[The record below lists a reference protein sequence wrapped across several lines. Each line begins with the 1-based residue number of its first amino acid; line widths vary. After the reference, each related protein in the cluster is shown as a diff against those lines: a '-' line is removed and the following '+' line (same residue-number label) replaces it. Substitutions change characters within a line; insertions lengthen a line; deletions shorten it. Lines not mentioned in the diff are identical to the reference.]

1 MDGQAID
8 KTKSA
13 AASLQASVSP
23 AEWDTRV
30 QLAAAFR
37 IAHAL
42 GWNDGVTNHIT
53 ARIPGEPDHFV
64 ICPQGLGWDE
74 MTASSL
80 IKADVDGRVLSQSE
94 LSPGPAG
101 LNFHSAILKALPNIA
116 CTMHI
121 HPMAGVVISSLKKG
135 LMILDQRGCILHN
148 EVAYHDFEGY
158 ARAKD
163 EAPRIVAELGPRR
176 TMIMRNHGLLAIGR
190 TIGEM
195 FYFMGKLIAA
205 CELQERVMAT
215 GGEINPIPEAVIQV
229 ANKQS
234 IERYRDRPYGN
245 LDFKM
250 LTRRLARVDS
260 SFMQ

>member
-1 MDGQAID
+1 MSTQVID
-8 KTKSA
+8 R
-13 AASLQASVSP
+13 AASVKGSVSG
-23 AEWDTRV
+23 AEWETRV

-53 ARIPGEPDHFV
+53 ARLPDAPDQFV

-80 IKADVDGRVLSQSE
+80 IKADVSGRILSNSE

-101 LNFHSAILKALPNIA
+101 LNFHSAILAALPHVA

-121 HPMAGVVISSLKKG
+121 HPMAGVVISALKSG
-135 LMILDQRGCILHN
+135 LMILDQRGCLLHD

-163 EAPRIVAELGPRR
+163 EAPRIDAELGAKR
-176 TMIMRNHGLLAIGR
+176 TMIMRNHGVLAVGR

-215 GGEINPIPEAVIQV
+215 GGEINPIPEAVIAV
-229 ANKQS
+229 ANRQS
-234 IERYRDRPYGN
+234 QERYKDKPFGN
-245 LDFKM
+245 LDWKM

-260 SFMQ
+260 SFMN

>member
-1 MDGQAID
+1 MDTQVID
-8 KTKSA
+8 KKATMQGQVSA
-13 AASLQASVSP
+13 A
-23 AEWDTRV
+23 EWETRV

-53 ARIPGEPDHFV
+53 ARLPDAPDQFV

-80 IKADVDGRVLSQSE
+80 VKADTSGRVLSNSE

-101 LNFHSAILKALPNIA
+101 LNFHSAILAAIPDID

-121 HPMAGVVISSLKKG
+121 HPMAGVVVSTLKEG

-163 EAPRIVAELGPRR
+163 EAPRIVAELGKKR
-176 TMIMRNHGLLAIGR
+176 TMIMRNHGVLAVGR

-195 FYFMGKLIAA
+195 FYFMGKLIKA
-205 CELQERVMAT
+205 CELQERAMAT
-215 GGEINPIPEAVIQV
+215 GGTIQPIPEEVVKV
-229 ANKQS
+229 ANQQS
-234 IERYRDRPYGN
+234 VERYANKPYGN
-245 LDFKM
+245 LDWKM

-260 SFMQ
+260 SFMA

>member
-1 MDGQAID
+1 VRN
-8 KTKSA
+8 T
-13 AASLQASVSP
+13 VSE
-23 AEWDTRV
+23 AEWETRV

-53 ARIPGEPDHFV
+53 ARIPDAPDHFV

-74 MTASSL
+74 MTASCL
-80 IKADVDGRVLSQSE
+80 VKADLSGRVVSQSE

-101 LNFHSAILKALPNIA
+101 LNFHSAVLAARPEIA

-121 HPMAGVVISSLKKG
+121 HPMAGVVVSALKDG
-135 LMILDQRGCILHN
+135 LMILDQRGCLLHN

-163 EAPRIVAELGPRR
+163 ESPRIVAELGKKR
-176 TMIMRNHGLLAIGR
+176 TMIMRNHGLLAVGR

-195 FYFMGKLIAA
+195 FYFMGKLINA

-215 GGEINPIPEAVIQV
+215 GADIHRIPEEVIAT
-229 ANKQS
+229 ANRQS
-234 IERYRDRPYGN
+234 IERYRDKPYGN
-245 LDFKM
+245 LDWKM

-260 SFMQ
+260 SFMA

>member
-1 MDGQAID
+1 MATQVAD
-8 KTKSA
+8 K
-13 AASLQASVSP
+13 QASVPKGMSE
-23 AEWDTRV
+23 AEWETRV

-53 ARIPGEPDHFV
+53 ARLPDAPDHFV

-74 MTASSL
+74 MTASNL
-80 IKADVDGRVLSQSE
+80 IKADVSGRILSESD

-101 LNFHSAILKALPNIA
+101 LNFHSAILGALPGVA

-121 HPMAGVVISSLKKG
+121 HPMAGVVISALKCG
-135 LMILDQRGCILHN
+135 LKILDQRGCLLHN

-158 ARAKD
+158 ARARD
-163 EAPRIVAELGPRR
+163 EAPRIVVELGEKR
-176 TMIMRNHGLLAIGR
+176 TMIMRNHGLLAVGR

-195 FYFMGKLIAA
+195 FYFMGKLIKA

-215 GGEINPIPEAVIQV
+215 GGEINPIPEEVIAV
-229 ANKQS
+229 ANRQS
-234 IERYRDRPYGN
+234 VERYRNKPYGN
-245 LDFKM
+245 LDWKM

-260 SFMQ
+260 SFMK

>member
-1 MDGQAID
+1 MSTQVADG
-8 KTKSA
+8 KA
-13 AASLQASVSP
+13 ALRHQVSE
-23 AEWDTRV
+23 AEWETRV
-30 QLAAAFR
+30 DLAAAFR

-53 ARIPGEPDHFV
+53 ARLPDAPDQFV

-80 IKADVDGRVLSQSE
+80 IKADLSGRILSNSE

-101 LNFHSAILKALPNIA
+101 LNFHSAILAARPDIA

-121 HPMAGVVISSLKKG
+121 HPTAGIVISALKDG
-135 LMILDQRGCILHN
+135 LVILDQRGCLLHD

-163 EAPRIVAELGPRR
+163 EAPRIVAELGKKR
-176 TMIMRNHGLLAIGR
+176 TMIMRNHGLLAVGR

-195 FYFMGKLIAA
+195 FYFMGKLIKS

-215 GGEINPIPEAVIQV
+215 GGEIQPIPEDIIAV
-229 ANKQS
+229 ANRQS
-234 IERYRDRPYGN
+234 AERYRDKPYGN
-245 LDFKM
+245 LDWKM

-260 SFMQ
+260 SFMA

>member
-1 MDGQAID
+1 MDTQVID
-8 KTKSA
+8 KKD
-13 AASLQASVSP
+13 SVRGRVSEP
-23 AEWDTRV
+23 EWEMRV

-53 ARIPGEPDHFV
+53 ARLPDAPDQFV

-74 MTASSL
+74 MAASSL
-80 IKADVDGRVLSQSE
+80 VKADLTGRILSNSE

-101 LNFHSAILKALPNIA
+101 LNFHSAILAARPDIA

-121 HPMAGVVISSLKKG
+121 HPMAGVVVSTLKEG
-135 LMILDQRGCILHN
+135 LIILDQRGCLLHD

-163 EAPRIVAELGPRR
+163 EAPRIVAELGSKR
-176 TMIMRNHGLLAIGR
+176 TMIMRNHGLLAVGR

-195 FYFMGKLIAA
+195 FYFMGKLIKA
-205 CELQERVMAT
+205 CELQERAMAT
-215 GGEINPIPEAVIQV
+215 GGKVQPIPEEIVAV
-229 ANKQS
+229 ANRQS
-234 IERYRDRPYGN
+234 VERYRDKPYGN
-245 LDFKM
+245 LDWKM

-260 SFMQ
+260 SFMA

>member
-1 MDGQAID
+1 MATQTTTIEAKGGLRQ
-8 KTKSA
+8 
-13 AASLQASVSP
+13 QVSE
-23 AEWDTRV
+23 AEWETRV
-30 QLAAAFR
+30 NLAAAFR

-53 ARIPGEPDHFV
+53 ARLPDAPDQFV

-74 MTASSL
+74 MTASCL
-80 IKADVDGRVLSQSE
+80 VKADLSGRILSNSE

-101 LNFHSAILKALPNIA
+101 LNFHSAILAARPDVA

-121 HPMAGVVISSLKKG
+121 HPMAGVVISALKGG
-135 LMILDQRGCILHN
+135 LVILDQRGCLLHN

-163 EAPRIVAELGPRR
+163 EAPRIVAELGTKR
-176 TMIMRNHGLLAIGR
+176 TMIMRNHGVLAVGRAIG
-190 TIGEM
+190 EV

-215 GGEINPIPEAVIQV
+215 GGEIQAVPEDIIAV
-229 ANKQS
+229 ANRQS
-234 IERYRDRPYGN
+234 AERYRDRPYGN
-245 LDFKM
+245 LDWKM

-260 SFMQ
+260 SFMA